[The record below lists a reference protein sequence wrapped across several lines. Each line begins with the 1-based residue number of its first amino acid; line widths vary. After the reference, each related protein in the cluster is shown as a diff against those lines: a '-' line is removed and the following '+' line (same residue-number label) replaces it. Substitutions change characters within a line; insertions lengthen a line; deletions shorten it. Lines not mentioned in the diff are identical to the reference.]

1 MTVLHNTLLLDQT
14 ANDLVLD
21 ASGNIALAGA
31 PYAVA
36 QDVATQL
43 KTFLGECWYDT
54 TQGLPY
60 WQAILGFNPPA
71 SLIASNIEEQAA
83 LVPDVLSVTAL
94 VGGIDSSGRLLGS
107 VTVTDADS
115 TTFAFAL

>member
-1 MTVLHNTLLLDQT
+1 MTVLHTTLLLDQN

-21 ASGNIALAGA
+21 ASGNIALASA
-31 PYAVA
+31 PYSVA

-60 WQAILGFNPPA
+60 WQSLLGESPPA
-71 SLIASNIEEQAA
+71 SLIASNLEEQAA
-83 LVPDVLSVTAL
+83 LVPDVVSVSAL
-94 VGGIDSSGRLLGS
+94 VGGIDSNRRLIGS

-115 TTFAFAL
+115 NTITLSL